1 MSVVQ
6 SFGAEADSRELAVSI
21 VMPCLNEAVSLRH
34 CIANAQTALD
44 RIAARYGLAGE
55 IVIADN
61 GSTDGSQDIAT
72 ALGARVVPVARRGYG
87 AALIGGFD
95 AAFGRFLVMG
105 DADGSYDF
113 TDCVAMIG
121 RLIDGADLCMGSRF
135 QGGIARGAMP
145 WKNRYIGN
153 PVLTG
158 ILNLFF
164 RSGIGDAHCGLRA
177 IRRDAYDRLR
187 LEGEGMEFASE
198 MVIKAALS
206 RLQIDEVPA
215 TLSPD
220 LRDRP
225 PHLRPWRDGWRHLR
239 YLLMLSPTWLF
250 GVPALAAM
258 LLACVIF
265 AMAGLHQ
272 TGLLP
277 GPAHIGT
284 GWTILA
290 GFLLTSGHFCAVMAL
305 ATHLYGVR
313 EGYRPLR
320 PGLARWAHV
329 MVLEN
334 ALLAGLGL
342 IGVAALGLGAIALR
356 WSVGGFA
363 ALPSVLPLTLAAA
376 TGALGVQT
384 LMGGFL
390 LAIIG
395 GHDARFVA
403 AVAAPDSDNPLA
415 QATSSG
421 GLGAHVRR
429 SPRYA
434 LVSVACFVLHN
445 AIMIAL
451 DRIGL
456 HYALCLVGSALVL
469 LPVGYGLQSRVT
481 FDTAMTWRRFARY
494 SGALITNYPVSLAS
508 LWLLRDALALPMTVA
523 APVGSLIL
531 FAWNYGT
538 SLWALSARRT
548 GAILSARAVPHG

>member
-44 RIAARYGLAGE
+44 LIAARYGLAGE

-206 RLQIDEVPA
+206 RLRIDEVPA

-272 TGLLP
+272 TGLLS
-277 GPAHIGT
+277 GPQHIGT

-342 IGVAALGLGAIALR
+342 IGIAALGLGAIALR

-403 AVAAPDSDNPLA
+403 APVQTA
-415 QATSSG
+415 SSG
-421 GLGAHVRR
+421 RVRGLVAHLRR
-429 SPRYA
+429 SPRYTA
-434 LVSVACFVLHN
+434 VAVACFVLHN
-445 AIMIAL
+445 AIMIGL
-451 DRIGL
+451 DHLGF
-456 HYALCLVGSALVL
+456 HYALCLVGSAVVL
-469 LPVGYGLQSRVT
+469 TPAGYVLQSRFT
-481 FDTAMTWRRFARY
+481 FRETMRWASFCRY
-494 SGALITNYPVSLAS
+494 GAALVTNYPVSLAV
-508 LWLLRDALALPMTVA
+508 LWLLRDVLALPMTLA
-523 APVGSLIL
+523 APIGAVVL
-531 FAWNYGT
+531 FFWNYAT
-538 SLWALSARRT
+538 SSWALATSRRNAT
-548 GAILSARAVPHG
+548 LAAGAAAHG